1 VKTEFGKFGDVLE
14 RTQKKLQEASNTI
27 ENAATRT
34 RQIERKLRNVQEL
47 PAGAA
52 AKFLGEVAGGEEEE
66 SAGND
71 GPQGAVINPGSTG
84 ADPGRDGSA

>member
-1 VKTEFGKFGDVLE
+1 VKTEFGKFGDVLD

-47 PAGAA
+47 PAGEAV
-52 AKFLGEVAGGEEEE
+52 KLLGGDAGGLEEDPGGGREE
-66 SAGND
+66 SA
-71 GPQGAVINPGSTG
+71 
-84 ADPGRDGSA
+84 